1 MAIKLDK
8 RDRMALIKKSGVVMS
23 DHYLR
28 QCLAGTQQMSLHN
41 ARELV
46 RAWHK
51 IREAIQP
58 IYGDVP
64 QISLSNLISHKD
76 EAK

>member
-8 RDRMALIKKSGVVMS
+8 RDRTALIKKSGVSMS

-41 ARELV
+41 AREIV
-46 RAWHK
+46 KAWSN

-64 QISLSNLISHKD
+64 QILLSNLINHKD